1 MQDVVERSHEKSSML
16 QGFGDAVLR
25 AEALE
30 DQLVKSQKHAA
41 AMPSKLDAAFAKY
54 HNDIQEMQAKDG
66 DLVRKNKSLRNKNKG
81 TPLDLLSTC
90 WRSRGSLTRCSLLL
104 AELETRVEQ
113 LKTSETDLKNLFY
126 REQEARQVLELDYKE
141 LAYECDKHMELR
153 IASDRDLVNGYKSLQ
168 KLNEDCEKLRAQLKE
183 LEEAALPIAR
193 LLMPHPGGP
202 KIAPLVDRLKEAPSR
217 LAVYVKHLARS
228 IPNQVLAFM
237 KSYFPKAPVDVV
249 AGGLAANC
257 TDEQYASCWSRWR
270 PLQNKS
276 PTSLISSSPVIVS
289 L

>member
-1 MQDVVERSHEKSSML
+1 ML
-16 QGFGDAVLR
+16 QGYGDAVLQ
-25 AEALE
+25 AETLE
-30 DQLVKSQKHAA
+30 GQLLKSRKHAA
-41 AMPSKLDAAFAKY
+41 AMQSKLDATFAKY
-54 HNDIQEMQAKDG
+54 HNDVQEMQAKGD

-81 TPLDLLSTC
+81 TPLVLLSTC
-90 WRSRGSLTRCSLLL
+90 WRSRGSLIRCALLF

-126 REQEARQVLELDYKE
+126 QEQEARQVLELDYKE

-153 IASDRDLVNGYKSLQ
+153 IAFDHDLVNCYKSLQ

-183 LEEAALPIAR
+183 LEEAALPIVR
-193 LLMPHPGGP
+193 LLVPHPGGP

-217 LAVYVKHLARS
+217 LAAYVKHLAKS

-257 TDEQYASCWSRWR
+257 SDEQYAELLEQMA
-270 PLQNKS
+270 PIADQVTEKLNLQ
-276 PTSLISSSPVIVS
+276 
-289 L
+289 